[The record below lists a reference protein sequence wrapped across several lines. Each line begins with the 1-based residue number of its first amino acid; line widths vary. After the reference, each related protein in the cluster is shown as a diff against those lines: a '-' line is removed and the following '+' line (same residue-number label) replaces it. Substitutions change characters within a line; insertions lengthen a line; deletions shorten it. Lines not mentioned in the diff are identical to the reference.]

1 MRVEGECDGR
11 FARLRER
18 FEKNLETGEV
28 GAAVAVVVD
37 GRPVVDLWGGHAD
50 AARTRPWARDTIV
63 NTYSTT
69 KGMTAICA
77 NRLVEQGRL
86 DLDAPVARYW
96 PEFAEAGKRDV
107 PVRQLLTHQAGLAAH
122 AELVPPER
130 RYDWDF
136 LTAALARQK
145 PWWEPGTRHG
155 YHALTFGYLVG
166 EVVRRVAG
174 RSLGRFFREEV
185 AEPLGADFWIGF
197 GPELDPRCAEMI
209 PAPTQPGV
217 KSPLEALLENRDSL
231 VARVFGNPPLE
242 TGAVNSR
249 DWRAAEIPA
258 ANGHGTAR
266 SLARVYGALARGGEI
281 DGVRVLGEPAIEAA
295 ATEQV
300 RGVDAVLAP
309 LHTRFGL
316 GFMLT
321 QPMISFGPNPRSFG
335 HPGAGGSIAFA
346 DPDSRLGF
354 AYVMNQMQVGLT
366 GDARGFGLVQDLYA
380 ALG

>member
-1 MRVEGECDGR
+1 
-11 FARLRER
+11 
-18 FEKNLETGEV
+18 
-28 GAAVAVVVD
+28 
-37 GRPVVDLWGGHAD
+37 
-50 AARTRPWARDTIV
+50 
-63 NTYSTT
+63 
-69 KGMTAICA
+69 
-77 NRLVEQGRL
+77 
-86 DLDAPVARYW
+86 
-96 PEFAEAGKRDV
+96 
-107 PVRQLLTHQAGLAAH
+107 
-122 AELVPPER
+122 
-130 RYDWDF
+130 
-136 LTAALARQK
+136 
-145 PWWEPGTRHG
+145 
-155 YHALTFGYLVG
+155 
-166 EVVRRVAG
+166 
-174 RSLGRFFREEV
+174 
-185 AEPLGADFWIGF
+185 
-197 GPELDPRCAEMI
+197 MI